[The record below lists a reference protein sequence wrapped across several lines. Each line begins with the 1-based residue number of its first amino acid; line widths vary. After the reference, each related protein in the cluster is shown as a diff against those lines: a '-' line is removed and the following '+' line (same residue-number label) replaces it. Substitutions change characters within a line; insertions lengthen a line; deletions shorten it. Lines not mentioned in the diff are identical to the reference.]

1 MRSTHSNATKPTV
14 VKVTPEQLMALIR
27 QRKTGSLKPSTLTL
41 SDSGEHIIRPVLL
54 PLSH

>member
-1 MRSTHSNATKPTV
+1 MRSTPSNATKPTV

-27 QRKTGSLKPSTLTL
+27 QGKTGSLKPSTLTL